1 MSQITLNID
10 VKRNT
15 SLQVGDVIYYL
26 GTDNTTKKRIGPL
39 VSKTNSTIV
48 CEIDASPVGDIS
60 QLASNSYIFFAKDSV
75 INTSGLL
82 GYFAEINFSN
92 DSTEHAELFAV
103 NSEIFISSN

>member
-1 MSQITLNID
+1 MSQITLNIN

-15 SLQVGDVIYYL
+15 SLQVGDIIYYL
-26 GTDNTTKKRIGPL
+26 GTNGTAIKRIGKL
-39 VSKTNSTIV
+39 ISKTNSVIV

-60 QLASNSYIFFAKDSV
+60 QLSNNSYIFFSKDSI

-82 GYFAEINFSN
+82 GYYAEINFSN

>member
-1 MSQITLNID
+1 M
-10 VKRNT
+10 
-15 SLQVGDVIYYL
+15 QVGDVIYYL

-48 CEIDASPVGDIS
+48 CEIDASPIGDIS
-60 QLASNSYIFFAKDSV
+60 QLANNSYIFFAKDNT

>member
-10 VKRNT
+10 VKRNA

-48 CEIDASPVGDIS
+48 CEVDASPIGDIS
-60 QLASNSYIFFAKDSV
+60 QLANNSYIFFAKDNI